1 MRTVINLIVVA
12 LSVVSLL
19 QGFSVVSVPSQISLL
34 LGKQSVV
41 RPIKQNDVTQK
52 RELITYLRQQTVNG
66 EAVYFAAASANLNY
80 SLADTTLLPDVVG
93 SAFPVIAADVDSRD
107 GFNTEFFDARFVVT
121 STPVS
126 LHMNEENERVVV
138 ALNSLVQDS
147 SSFLGR
153 HYVERRSFQ
162 FDGPVVVHV
171 YEKPKIL

>member
-121 STPVS
+121 STPV
-126 LHMNEENERVVV
+126 
-138 ALNSLVQDS
+138 
-147 SSFLGR
+147 F
-153 HYVERRSFQ
+153 
-162 FDGPVVVHV
+162 PCT
-171 YEKPKIL
+171 